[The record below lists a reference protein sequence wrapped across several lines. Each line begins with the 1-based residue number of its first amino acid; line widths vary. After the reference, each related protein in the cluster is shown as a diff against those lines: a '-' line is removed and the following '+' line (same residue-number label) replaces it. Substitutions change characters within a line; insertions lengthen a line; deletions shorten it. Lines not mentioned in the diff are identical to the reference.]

1 VLDVLVQWQL
11 SSTAATLPPY
21 DATLLRREL
30 DLFPEW
36 FIGRHLGVEL
46 SDDEKLMLDRTFKF
60 LINSALAQPKV
71 FVHRDFMPR
80 NLMVVESEERLT
92 PGIIDFQDAVYGP
105 ITYDVVS
112 LFRDAFISWDEE
124 QEIDW
129 VVRYWEK
136 ARAAGLPVREDFG
149 DFWRDYEL
157 MGLQRHLK
165 VLGIFC
171 RLKYRDGK
179 DKIQRRPAALHEL
192 RPQDAARYVQLK
204 PLLNLLDKLE
214 GKTEQIG
221 YRSLNE
227 SLHPRRRPRRTHAAA
242 DRPHAQALLVAGG
255 KPLIVWHL
263 ERLAAAGF
271 REIVINHAHLGAD
284 RANARRRSQWGL
296 HIQYSPEP
304 PGALETAGGIATAL
318 PLLGD
323 EPFLVVNGDV
333 YCDFDFGRF
342 FGATVAFAHL
352 VMVANP
358 AHHTGGDFSL
368 DGERVIYANGEQ
380 TLTYAGIG
388 VFSPAFFADVNPG
401 TIMKLRP
408 LLDAAIAAGTLTGER
423 FTGRWV
429 DVGTPQRLA

>member
-1 VLDVLVQWQL
+1 MSRDQLVTDWVASRFPNQTVNIAPASADASFRRYFRLTWPDSGPGSQTRILMDAPPEKEDCRPFIHVAGLLARADLAAPRILDKDLDNGFLVLTDLGRIGYLDALNADLSLADLLIRPVLDALVKWQL

-36 FIGRHLGVEL
+36 FVGRHLGIQL
-46 SDDEKLMLDRTFKF
+46 SDDEKAMLDRTFKF

-80 NLMVVESEERLT
+80 NLMVVESAERLT

-112 LFRDAFISWDEE
+112 LFRDAFISWEE
-124 QEIDW
+124 DQEIDW

-179 DKIQRRPAALHEL
+179 EKYSEDLPRFMNYARKTAH
-192 RPQDAARYVQLK
+192 RYVQLK

-214 GKTEQIG
+214 GNTEQIG
-221 YRSLNE
+221 YR
-227 SLHPRRRPRRTHAAA
+227 H
-242 DRPHAQALLVAGG
+242 
-255 KPLIVWHL
+255 K
-263 ERLAAAGF
+263 
-271 REIVINHAHLGAD
+271 
-284 RANARRRSQWGL
+284 
-296 HIQYSPEP
+296 
-304 PGALETAGGIATAL
+304 
-318 PLLGD
+318 
-323 EPFLVVNGDV
+323 
-333 YCDFDFGRF
+333 
-342 FGATVAFAHL
+342 
-352 VMVANP
+352 
-358 AHHTGGDFSL
+358 
-368 DGERVIYANGEQ
+368 
-380 TLTYAGIG
+380 
-388 VFSPAFFADVNPG
+388 
-401 TIMKLRP
+401 
-408 LLDAAIAAGTLTGER
+408 
-423 FTGRWV
+423 
-429 DVGTPQRLA
+429 